1 MRTRLIRAGFFENE
15 TLAALP
21 AHARLLFIAL
31 WLMADRAGRLK
42 DRPAV
47 IRATAFPFE
56 DVNVEALLEQLACA
70 GFIVRYV
77 APVEK
82 AVENSIES
90 CIAIVQ
96 FSTHQNPH
104 PREPAS
110 KLPPPPKTSKK
121 LSKNAKPWKSRSDT
135 DLDTDLDTKK
145 KDTDAGVTPA
155 SRQAAYVALATQALQ
170 RTLIDDHTDNI
181 LRVTERFRDLCRQRG
196 VQCDAESG
204 AQAIEAALRARDKK
218 SHELL
223 ELMRVRAEV
232 EEARARKPDHVAL
245 GQAWQGKARRGAAR

>member
-1 MRTRLIRAGFFENE
+1 MRTRLIRDGFFEND

-21 AHARLLFIAL
+21 EHARLLFIAL

-70 GFIVRYV
+70 GFIQRYV
-77 APVEK
+77 GAVEK

-96 FSTHQNPH
+96 FAAHQNPH

-110 KLPPPPKTSKK
+110 KLPAPPKITRIRNKT
-121 LSKNAKPWKSRSDT
+121 AKPRKSRSDT
-135 DLDTDLDTKK
+135 DLDIDTKK
-145 KDTDAGVTPA
+145 KDTGVTAA
-155 SRQAAYVALATQALQ
+155 SRQAAYVELAAQALQ
-170 RTLIDDHTDNI
+170 RALIDDRTDNI
-181 LRVTERFRDLCRQRG
+181 LQVTKRFRELCRQRG

-204 AQAIEAALRARDKK
+204 AHAIEVALEARDKK

-223 ELMRVRAEV
+223 ELMRMTP
-232 EEARARKPDHVAL
+232 ARK
-245 GQAWQGKARRGAAR
+245 AR

>member
-70 GFIVRYV
+70 GFIERYV
-77 APVEK
+77 QPVEK
-82 AVENSIES
+82 AVEKSMES
-90 CIAIVQ
+90 CIAIVH
-96 FSTHQNPH
+96 FAAHQNPH

-110 KLPPPPKTSKK
+110 KLPAPRKMAKSRN
-121 LSKNAKPWKSRSDT
+121 KNAKPWKSRSDA
-135 DLDTDLDTKK
+135 DLDIDTKK
-145 KDTDAGVTPA
+145 KDTGVTA
-155 SRQAAYVALATQALQ
+155 ATRQAAYVQLAAEALQ
-170 RTLIDDHTDNI
+170 RTIVNDHTDNI
-181 LRVTERFRDLCRQRG
+181 VRVTERFRELCRQRG

-204 AQAIEAALRARDKK
+204 AHAIEVALGARDKK

-223 ELMRVRAEV
+223 DLMR
-232 EEARARKPDHVAL
+232 
-245 GQAWQGKARRGAAR
+245 RRHA